1 MMARQPP
8 YPTSHFPNAVAFG
21 KFMWGH
27 GAEQAAKRL
36 ETITLAELNAHGV
49 TAAIAAGCRDFYAA
63 AVLRGHGADTAP
75 IRKSLM
81 EKCVE
86 LLTSNE
92 GGTNG

>member
-8 YPTSHFPNAVAFG
+8 YPTGHFPNAAAFG

-27 GAEQAAKRL
+27 GPEQAAKRL
-36 ETITLAELNAHGV
+36 GTITLAELDAHGV
-49 TAAIAAGCRDFYAA
+49 TAAIAAGCRDFYAE
-63 AVLRGHGADTAP
+63 AVLRGHGAETAP

-86 LLTSNE
+86 LLTPTE
-92 GGTNG
+92 RGTNG